1 LTEKSENWRF
11 LFLSTQTEK
20 SLIADIGR
28 EALNRKFRRN
38 LKMAKIDISMIEG
51 YSEMTAEEKLAALEA
66 MELPEPDFTGWVKK
80 DALDKAASEAAAYK
94 KQLREKMTA
103 EEEKAEREAEER
115 AALQAR
121 VEELERE
128 RTISNYVSSYLGM
141 GYEESLAKST
151 AEALVTGD
159 METVFENQ
167 KTFAQSREKALRAEI
182 LKSTPR
188 PAGGTEPKVDY
199 SGKLAEAQASGDFAA
214 VAYYT
219 RLAQEAAK
227 HD

>member
-1 LTEKSENWRF
+1 
-11 LFLSTQTEK
+11 
-20 SLIADIGR
+20 
-28 EALNRKFRRN
+28 
-38 LKMAKIDISMIEG
+38 MAKIDISMIEG

-80 DALDKAASEAAAYK
+80 DALDKVASEAASYK

-115 AALQAR
+115 AALQRR

-128 RTISNYVSSYLGM
+128 RTIHGYISNYLAM
-141 GYEESLAKST
+141 GYEEKLAKST
-151 AEALVTGD
+151 AEALVAGD

-167 KTFAQSREKALRAEI
+167 KTFATTREKALRAEI

-188 PAGGTEPKVDY
+188 PAGGNEPKVDY